1 MEIGS
6 KKRIKFR
13 VGVAAI
19 GANLYQDKVDGVGE
33 SLRRLRAVGRV
44 PDRLLLAVGEARR
57 AKPTV

>member
-33 SLRRLRAVGRV
+33 SLYAFAQSAAERTEWFLTLV
-44 PDRLLLAVGEARR
+44 
-57 AKPTV
+57 